1 MVTFTKFT
9 EYLMFVTVS
18 STCHKCV
25 NRKSTKTENT
35 KTMSLCPHIDMR
47 WQASDPQE
55 PLLGLLTSPCSDLGQ
70 NYLFLGSHYRL
81 SGAWLFLKWSP
92 RASADDVK
100 LCPTPCPI
108 WLITSRGLLYTSEV
122 EMISIHESDCSSFVQ
137 HFHLGLRICPF
148 CCSSPITQYVVWH
161 AAKCKWLFTPALLVV
176 AMVCLLY
183 QGNKIHGNR

>member
-1 MVTFTKFT
+1 
-9 EYLMFVTVS
+9 
-18 STCHKCV
+18 
-25 NRKSTKTENT
+25 
-35 KTMSLCPHIDMR
+35 MSPYRHEV
-47 WQASDPQE
+47 WTNASRTSFRSPRTSA
-55 PLLGLLTSPCSDLGQ
+55 GVKLLTTPCPDGGQ
-70 NYLFLGSHYRL
+70 NYLFLGSHYQL
-81 SGAWLFLKWSP
+81 LDPWLFFIWSP
-92 RASADDVK
+92 RSSADDVK

-122 EMISIHESDCSSFVQ
+122 EMISIQQSDCSSFCPT
-137 HFHLGLRICPF
+137 FSFRIEDICPF